1 MDWKTT
7 IPGLVGGIVG
17 ILGAFG
23 IIIPPEVSQGVVAI
37 ALFVLGLFA
46 TSRGTN
52 GGHQT

>member
-7 IPGLVGGIVG
+7 IPALVGGIVG

-23 IIIPPEVSQGVVAI
+23 IIIPQDVAQGVVAI

-46 TSRGTN
+46 TSHGTDS
-52 GGHQT
+52 QSQ